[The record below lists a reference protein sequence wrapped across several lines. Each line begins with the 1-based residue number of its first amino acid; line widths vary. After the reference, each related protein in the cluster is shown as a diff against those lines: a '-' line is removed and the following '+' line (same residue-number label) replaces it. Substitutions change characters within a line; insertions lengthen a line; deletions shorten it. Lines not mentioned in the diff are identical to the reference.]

1 MSRAKPHA
9 SSSAA
14 VDAHVIVDRRGF
26 RLDARVRVEHGEVVA
41 VMGPP
46 GAGKSTLL
54 NAIAG
59 TLRLSGGSIAFD
71 NDTTATKHRHVRPQK
86 RGVALLGADARLFP
100 HLSARDN
107 VAFGLRVR
115 GVDRAHARTE
125 ADEWLWQVGLGGSGD
140 HRPRE
145 LSPGQRQ
152 RTALARALAAAPRA
166 VLLDEPMAG
175 LEPGEASEI
184 RALLQEQLVATRV
197 AALVV
202 THDVTDAAALGRR
215 LLVLE
220 GGQITQEGDAADV
233 LARPATPF
241 AAGIA
246 GLNRVVGT
254 GSRGGCLVKASEG
267 PVRIGGGDPAL
278 ESPAPEPHR
287 PSWHG
292 HELPHGYESTGE
304 VPTASGEGQRVTALF
319 RPSDVTLELA
329 PDTSWTGA
337 LKLAREAEP
346 QPGEWLARVVRFES
360 DPSGARV
367 VTDQPRV
374 IAEIPAARLAGMH
387 LAPGDPVRL
396 SVPPERVR
404 IIASRRRAVTR
415 ATRAEAPRDE

>member
-1 MSRAKPHA
+1 MNRANTPA
-9 SSSAA
+9 PSGAA
-14 VDAHVIVDRRGF
+14 IDAHVVVDRRGF

-59 TLRLSGGSIAFD
+59 AVRLSGGSVAFD
-71 NDTTATKHRHVRPQK
+71 NDTAATRRRHVRPQK
-86 RGVALLGADARLFP
+86 RGVSLLGPDARLFP
-100 HLSARDN
+100 RMSARDN

-115 GVDRAHARTE
+115 GVDRAHARNE
-125 ADEWLWQVGLGGSGD
+125 ADEWLWQVGLGGCGD
-140 HRPRE
+140 HRPHE
-145 LSPGQRQ
+145 LTPGQQQ
-152 RTALARALAAAPRA
+152 RAALARALASAPRA
-166 VLLDEPMAG
+166 VLLDEPMAA
-175 LEPGEASEI
+175 LEPDEASEI
-184 RALLQEQLVATRV
+184 RALLQEQLIATRV
-197 AALVV
+197 AALLV

-220 GGQITQEGDAADV
+220 RGEITQEGEAADV

-241 AAGIA
+241 AAGVA

-267 PVRIGGGDPAL
+267 PVRIGGGEVPV
-278 ESPAPEPHR
+278 EPHAVGRHR
-287 PSWHG
+287 PSLHG
-292 HELPHGYESTGE
+292 HELPDGYESTGE
-304 VPTASGEGQRVTALF
+304 VPVSGREGQRVTALF
-319 RPSDVTLELA
+319 RPRDVTLDLA

-360 DPSGARV
+360 DPAGARV
-367 VTDQPRV
+367 ITEQPRV
-374 IAEIPAARLAGMH
+374 IAEISAARLAGMR

-396 SVPPERVR
+396 SVPADRVR
-404 IIASRRRAVTR
+404 IISGRRRASAP
-415 ATRAEAPRDE
+415 ATRAVAPRDE